1 MKKKQLPAAESWQA
15 LADKLGFDRGTAPVL
30 VQALTHPAYYEGNRS
45 HHAGDN
51 QRLEFL
57 GDAVLD
63 LLIGEY
69 LYRHYPEAQEGIL
82 SKMRAYIVCE
92 ASLAEAA
99 VALGVDRALRL
110 GRGSEAG
117 GDRQRPSVLA
127 DAFEAVI
134 GAVFITQGVEAARRL
149 LISQFASKM
158 EHLTPADYEDKKSLL
173 QELVQARV
181 PHGVNYKLLSS
192 SGPDHRP
199 HFESGVYCGKLLLG
213 RGQGGSK
220 KESELAAAAAALATQ
235 ESWLSK
241 IE

>member
-1 MKKKQLPAAESWQA
+1 M
-15 LADKLGFDRGTAPVL
+15 
-30 VQALTHPAYYEGNRS
+30 
-45 HHAGDN
+45 
-51 QRLEFL
+51 
-57 GDAVLD
+57 
-63 LLIGEY
+63 
-69 LYRHYPEAQEGIL
+69 
-82 SKMRAYIVCE
+82 
-92 ASLAEAA
+92 
-99 VALGVDRALRL
+99 
-110 GRGSEAG
+110 
-117 GDRQRPSVLA
+117 
-127 DAFEAVI
+127 
-134 GAVFITQGVEAARRL
+134 
-149 LISQFASKM
+149 ISQFASKM

-213 RGQGGSK
+213 RGRGGSK